1 MRSAKEPLGGGFDD
15 TGGAFCWGVEERLLT
30 AVVAVVEGA
39 LGRGLGAVDTVD
51 FAVVVVLVVDDVAAA
66 LVGAGVTDF
75 AGRASCSSAFRLIPE
90 TRGLRSEAP
99 SRGTLTGLRTSVLA
113 FEEVTGG
120 DGEAE
125 VGGIGDG
132 LPVSIDE
139 RTESRNC
146 RMISKSHQ
154 TAAIHRVLT
163 LILSPSRQRKRQKLS
178 NMSSHEGG

>member
-1 MRSAKEPLGGGFDD
+1 M
-15 TGGAFCWGVEERLLT
+15 T
-30 AVVAVVEGA
+30 ADVAVVEGA
-39 LGRGLGAVDTVD
+39 LGRGLGAVDTVV
-51 FAVVVVLVVDDVAAA
+51 FAVVVVLVVDDDVVVAAAA

-99 SRGTLTGLRTSVLA
+99 SRGTLTGLRTSVLT

-132 LPVSIDE
+132 LPVSMDE
-139 RTESRNC
+139 RTESR
-146 RMISKSHQ
+146 K
-154 TAAIHRVLT
+154 
-163 LILSPSRQRKRQKLS
+163 LILSPSSQRKRQKLS

>member
-39 LGRGLGAVDTVD
+39 LGRGLGAVDMVD
-51 FAVVVVLVVDDVAAA
+51 FAVVVVLVVDDVAVA

-99 SRGTLTGLRTSVLA
+99 SRET
-113 FEEVTGG
+113 
-120 DGEAE
+120 
-125 VGGIGDG
+125 
-132 LPVSIDE
+132 
-139 RTESRNC
+139 
-146 RMISKSHQ
+146 
-154 TAAIHRVLT
+154 
-163 LILSPSRQRKRQKLS
+163 
-178 NMSSHEGG
+178 

>member
-1 MRSAKEPLGGGFDD
+1 M
-15 TGGAFCWGVEERLLT
+15 T
-30 AVVAVVEGA
+30 ADVAVVEGA
-39 LGRGLGAVDTVD
+39 LGRGLGAVDTVV
-51 FAVVVVLVVDDVAAA
+51 FAVVVVLVVDDDVVVVVVAAA

-99 SRGTLTGLRTSVLA
+99 SRGTLTGLRTSVLT

-132 LPVSIDE
+132 LPVSMDE

-154 TAAIHRVLT
+154 TASFHGFLT
-163 LILSPSRQRKRQKLS
+163 LILSPSSQRKRQKLS